1 MSKTVLVVDDDK
13 GIQKLLT
20 DALEGEGFNVLCDKD
35 GSWALRTFEN
45 RDIDFIVM
53 DILIPVMNGF
63 QLTERIRKTAKGHS
77 VPILMISGV
86 YHSAN
91 YRSEAIRKYGVVDY
105 FDKPIS
111 MDKLFAA
118 MREAMGKDY
127 PRPLPVQAP
136 EPSPEAPPADAK
148 PSRPAPMELPDDGS
162 IEIRGNLRDYSFPAV
177 LGYLYKAK
185 TTGALMLQRDKVK
198 KIVQIENG
206 RPIFVKSNLVSE
218 CLGQIMLREKMITQP
233 ELEES
238 VKLMKNSRR
247 QQGTVLIE
255 MGCISPHNL
264 VFALEKQLEFKLHD
278 IFGWLEGDF
287 QFKPGDQVESPIT
300 TLELSAATMIYD
312 GIKRAFPMESI
323 DAAITELM
331 DLNPA
336 PNPNPEL
343 RFQDMN
349 MDDSEA
355 FLLQS
360 LDGMTSLA
368 DLIHSTVLPQDKIK
382 RFIYALKSSGMIIFK
397 AGPKGAAVPPPV
409 PMQPPPLPAVPPPV
423 RTAPVPEMPAAD
435 REIIDKIIQKL
446 SSIRN
451 RSHFE
456 VLDVDW
462 RADTNEIKRAYI
474 SLAKEFHPDRLPS
487 SAPRE
492 VRKAAE
498 DLFKLFTL
506 AHDTLVDEKSHAEYL
521 KMFAPPVRRQTQA
534 IGGVSAMLAAE
545 GRYRQGLE
553 YFGRRMYVRAA
564 EIFAE
569 AIGLFEHEAEF
580 HAYLGWSLYLADPD
594 NPASAKKAL
603 ASLATAIQ
611 LNHKLDLAYL
621 FQGYVYK
628 STGRKDLAEQQFEKA
643 IQCNPDCTEAL
654 RELRLISGRK

>member
-1 MSKTVLVVDDDK
+1 
-13 GIQKLLT
+13 
-20 DALEGEGFNVLCDKD
+20 
-35 GSWALRTFEN
+35 
-45 RDIDFIVM
+45 
-53 DILIPVMNGF
+53 
-63 QLTERIRKTAKGHS
+63 
-77 VPILMISGV
+77 
-86 YHSAN
+86 
-91 YRSEAIRKYGVVDY
+91 
-105 FDKPIS
+105 
-111 MDKLFAA
+111 
-118 MREAMGKDY
+118 
-127 PRPLPVQAP
+127 
-136 EPSPEAPPADAK
+136 
-148 PSRPAPMELPDDGS
+148 
-162 IEIRGNLRDYSFPAV
+162 
-177 LGYLYKAK
+177 
-185 TTGALMLQRDKVK
+185 
-198 KIVQIENG
+198 
-206 RPIFVKSNLVSE
+206 
-218 CLGQIMLREKMITQP
+218 
-233 ELEES
+233 
-238 VKLMKNSRR
+238 
-247 QQGTVLIE
+247 
-255 MGCISPHNL
+255 
-264 VFALEKQLEFKLHD
+264 
-278 IFGWLEGDF
+278 
-287 QFKPGDQVESPIT
+287 
-300 TLELSAATMIYD
+300 
-312 GIKRAFPMESI
+312 
-323 DAAITELM
+323 
-331 DLNPA
+331 
-336 PNPNPEL
+336 
-343 RFQDMN
+343 
-349 MDDSEA
+349 
-355 FLLQS
+355 
-360 LDGMTSLA
+360 
-368 DLIHSTVLPQDKIK
+368 
-382 RFIYALKSSGMIIFK
+382 
-397 AGPKGAAVPPPV
+397 
-409 PMQPPPLPAVPPPV
+409 
-423 RTAPVPEMPAAD
+423 MPAAD